1 MKIIH
6 LSDLHIGKRV
16 NGFSM
21 LDDQSF
27 IFEQIL
33 EIIDSEPAVDVV
45 ILAGDIYD
53 KPVPSGEAVQLFDD
67 FLSELAS
74 RHLSIMIISGNHDS
88 AERIGFGSRLF
99 TQNNIYISPVYNG
112 QISPITLQD
121 SYGDV
126 HFYLLPFVKPTHV
139 RALFPDAKIDT
150 YSDALATAITNMN
163 FVNDSTTRNIIVT
176 HQFVAGSTPSE
187 SEELAIGGSDAVAIS
202 VFDDFDYVALGHIHG
217 PQKVGRDSIRYC
229 GTPLKYSFSECSHK
243 KSVTIVELGS
253 KNDITIR
260 TTPLIPRLD
269 MREIRGTYEEL
280 TARSFYIDSNI
291 EDYMHITLTDEL
303 DVPDALS
310 KLRTIYPNIM
320 VLDYDNARTRSHAT
334 ITSPTNMKQQSP
346 MDLFQEFYELQ
357 NADTPM
363 SAKQASYLNT
373 LIEEIWEEKL

>member
-21 LDDQSF
+21 LDDQAY
-27 IFEQIL
+27 ILEQIL
-33 EIIDSEPAVDVV
+33 EIIDSETSVDVV

-53 KPVPSGEAVQLFDD
+53 KPVPSAEAVQLFDD
-67 FLSELAS
+67 FLSKLAS
-74 RHLSIMIISGNHDS
+74 HHLSVMIISGNHDS

-99 TQNNIYISPVYNG
+99 AQNNIYISPVYNG
-112 QISPITLQD
+112 QISPITLED
-121 SYGDV
+121 NYGEV

-139 RALFPDAKIDT
+139 RTIFPEAQIAT
-150 YSDALATAITNMN
+150 YSDAASTAIDHMN
-163 FVNDSTTRNIIVT
+163 LANDSTTRNVMVT

-202 VFDDFDYVALGHIHG
+202 VFDAFDYVALGHIHG
-217 PQKVGRDSIRYC
+217 PQKIGRDSLRYC

-243 KSVTIVELGS
+243 KSVTIVELGC
-253 KNDITIR
+253 KNDIAIR
-260 TTPLIPRLD
+260 TVPLVPRLD

-320 VLDYDNARTRSHAT
+320 VLDYDNTRTRSHTT
-334 ITSPTNMKQQSP
+334 ITSPTNIKQQSP
-346 MDLFQEFYELQ
+346 LDLFQEFYELQ
-357 NADTPM
+357 NGDMAM
-363 SAKQASYLNT
+363 SPEQVSYLQT